1 MLFFYLPW
9 VEVSW
14 HTEQGLGGW
23 CEEAEVVFC
32 IHGDVRGSHVQVF
45 VLGGKRR
52 GDNHK
57 HCTFARHKMG
67 WFYTALNVLSMLT
80 MVHYMYL
87 KSCDLL

>member
-45 VLGGKRR
+45 VLGGKE
-52 GDNHK
+52 GEIITN
-57 HCTFARHKMG
+57 T
-67 WFYTALNVLSMLT
+67 VLLQGIKWDGFT
-80 MVHYMYL
+80 QL
-87 KSCDLL
+87 